1 MGNPYFKSAL
11 FWDRVQKKGGSER
24 VLREKKINRVAR
36 SGAGWD
42 PIALLAKGHIGI
54 TIYWNVHSR
63 LNLESG
69 TSFRAIHKV
78 GKLRVPER
86 ERGAARNGC
95 HAS

>member
-1 MGNPYFKSAL
+1 MGNPLKSAL
-11 FWDRVQKKGGSER
+11 LGPGVEKKEGSEG
-24 VLREKKINRVAR
+24 VLQKEINRVAR

-69 TSFRAIHKV
+69 TSLSIGLLFGMMIKTV
-78 GKLRVPER
+78 SSP
-86 ERGAARNGC
+86 
-95 HAS
+95 